1 MVNRFKKRFGYNIE
15 KLYKLKFS
23 KSKIN
28 LKDLKLS
35 NWEVLSLVFIF
46 HYDII
51 LLLLSEEYKM
61 STQKEEKEFLKKYD
75 SSQFEKL
82 SITSDIVVFSV
93 SDTPTDNYRKL
104 NTKDFS
110 ILLIQRDDFP
120 FKGNWALPGGF
131 VDVKES
137 IDDATDRILK
147 LETGLTKI
155 YKEQLY
161 TFGDVNRDPR
171 MRIVSISHLSLIDKS
186 KIKDKLS
193 DNAKWFNIYTSESD
207 NLLKLS
213 LKSNNVSLTIVA
225 KKVNDTYQV
234 IESKNIAFDHAQ
246 IILLGLLRL
255 RNKINYTDIVFN
267 LMPEYFTLTELQ
279 TIYELILGKKLLTPA
294 FRRVISE
301 KVEKTDKMLF
311 GAGHRPS
318 CLFKYKK

>member
-1 MVNRFKKRFGYNIE
+1 
-15 KLYKLKFS
+15 
-23 KSKIN
+23 
-28 LKDLKLS
+28 
-35 NWEVLSLVFIF
+35 
-46 HYDII
+46 
-51 LLLLSEEYKM
+51 M
-61 STQKEEKEFLKKYD
+61 STQKEEKEFLKNYN

-82 SITSDIVVFSV
+82 SITSDIVVFSI

-120 FKGNWALPGGF
+120 FKGSWALPGGF

-147 LETGLTKI
+147 HETGLSKI

-161 TFGDVNRDPR
+161 TFGDVYRDPR

-193 DNAKWFNIYTSESD
+193 DNAEWFNIYSYENEET
-207 NLLKLS
+207 LKLS
-213 LKSNNVSLTIVA
+213 LKSNNVSLNIVA

-234 IESKNIAFDHAQ
+234 IESKDIAFDHAQ

-318 CLFKYKK
+318 CLFKYKKHN